1 MACAKLGDTE
11 VEDDLKNA
19 ERSRPTTPM
28 QRTELLLENMLSKMK
43 DLARSQ
49 TDLRTDL
56 VKSQN
61 DMENRLS
68 LQQTVLAK
76 ETASELQSLA
86 RDTATS
92 LERLEEGQGQLAFT
106 QARQTAEVSEIVH
119 RLNNLEM
126 SGSNSR
132 MSNRSISPTTNPY
145 LEGSTL
151 KVPAYS
157 AGALVPPATLVN
169 PSFNVI
175 STVGTSTFSTPLEE
189 GSGQVPVT
197 LRRSLRIQERNR
209 SDYRTTDKSDFRST
223 RQTRMKEVFD
233 SQDRSG
239 SNALSSPVRDIV
251 LESRSLAP
259 RTLDYSQSEVV
270 LMNSRPEVEADLNK
284 ISTRT
289 HNPGLDLA
297 PQCRESAVHAGAG
310 SLLGAPSAWPVRMD
324 HVQNKTYRLLKRNRI
339 ICPVVAV
346 G

>member
-106 QARQTAEVSEIVH
+106 QAHQTAEVSEIVH
-119 RLNNLEM
+119 RLNDLEM
-126 SGSNSR
+126 SRSNSR
-132 MSNRSISPTTNPY
+132 MSNRSISPTTNTY
-145 LEGSTL
+145 FEGSPP
-151 KVPAYS
+151 KVPTYS

-169 PSFNVI
+169 PPFNVI
-175 STVGTSTFSTPLEE
+175 STVGTSNFSTPLEE
-189 GSGQVPVT
+189 GSGQAPVT
-197 LRRSLRIQERNR
+197 LRLQERNR
-209 SDYRTTDKSDFRST
+209 SDYRMTDTSDFRST
-223 RQTRMKEVFD
+223 RQTRMK
-233 SQDRSG
+233 
-239 SNALSSPVRDIV
+239 
-251 LESRSLAP
+251 
-259 RTLDYSQSEVV
+259 
-270 LMNSRPEVEADLNK
+270 
-284 ISTRT
+284 
-289 HNPGLDLA
+289 
-297 PQCRESAVHAGAG
+297 
-310 SLLGAPSAWPVRMD
+310 
-324 HVQNKTYRLLKRNRI
+324 
-339 ICPVVAV
+339 
-346 G
+346 